1 MFRHRVAD
9 VNRRRFLRVGVPV
22 GCGLAG
28 VAGVAQTTV
37 RVDRV
42 EFETTYDRPHAPWAL
57 CLAGVID
64 PDRLGRPEATTSLSS
79 LPAFVA
85 ELLRSATRL
94 GDRHAESDHRDA
106 VVDSEGRRRDAV
118 VDGEGWRRDVG
129 FESEPTRLREH
140 LADVVWVDGFD
151 DDHLRAFAVLP
162 TGADDLPPMAAEA
175 TAAGEIGAPASPV
188 TFTLTARNRGDRPLA
203 VFSGV
208 RPPFGP
214 VTLDGVDERSAD
226 WIPLFAPDEP
236 LGHLPPFRSLG
247 VATPLLHDRYEP
259 GETETRRYQLRA
271 MERTVRPGRYEATG
285 EFTFGVLVPPAPAPD
300 DNTIPTAPRPG
311 VWAVEW
317 TLTVEL
323 TESW

>member
-1 MFRHRVAD
+1 M
-9 VNRRRFLRVGVPV
+9 PV
-22 GCGLAG
+22 GCGLTG

-37 RVDRV
+37 RVDSV

-64 PDRLGRPEATTSLSS
+64 PDRLGRPEATTSVSS

-94 GDRHAESDHRDA
+94 GGRHDGSDRGDTP
-106 VVDSEGRRRDAV
+106 VDSEGRRDAV
-118 VDGEGWRRDVG
+118 VGSEGWRRDVG
-129 FESEPTRLREH
+129 FESEPTRLREY
-140 LADVVWVDGFD
+140 LADIVWVDGFD
-151 DDHLRAFAVLP
+151 DDRLRAFTVLS
-162 TGADDLPPMAAEA
+162 TGADDPPPTSTEA
-175 TAAGEIGAPASPV
+175 TSVGEIAAPASPV
-188 TFTLTARNRGDRPLA
+188 TFTLTARNRSDRPLA

-214 VTLDGVDERSAD
+214 VGLDGVDERSAD

-236 LGHLPPFRSLG
+236 LEHLPPFRSLG
-247 VATPLLHDRYEP
+247 VAASSFHDRYEP

-271 MERTVRPGRYEATG
+271 TERTVRPGRYEATG

-300 DNTIPTAPRPG
+300 DNVVPTAPRPG

-317 TLTVEL
+317 TLTVDI
-323 TESW
+323 SRP